1 MKALLFIP
9 FIAILL
15 VSCTTSRSSTSSW
28 NYDGHS
34 PNLVQ
39 MADGYSVDEDLL
51 SKPTVKKVYI
61 ANGEIVYRD
70 LNDLKKGVDT
80 LLAKYDSFL
89 VFQSNYTLTL
99 RVSVVD
105 LDSLL
110 KNLSILGEVNYVNK
124 SVNDITQAYTNDSI
138 RLKNAMVSRDRYL
151 DLLKQAKDVKE
162 IILIEK
168 ELERLNTTIE
178 SLNFSL
184 ESKNKNVMYS
194 KVHINLKEKV
204 KPGLLGYVGIGLYK
218 SVKWLFIRG

>member
-15 VSCTTSRSSTSSW
+15 VSCTTSRSSTTSW

-51 SKPTVKKVYI
+51 SKPTVKRVYV

-80 LLAKYDSFL
+80 LLAKYDSYL

>member
-80 LLAKYDSFL
+80 LLAKYDSYL